1 MPYNDHTDEQLVVA
15 VLKGDKGAFPA
26 LLARHLSAVH
36 KFSYRYVRDAHDADD
51 ITQEAFIRAWKN
63 LKKFDGTKHFKTW
76 LFTIA
81 RNAALDLIKKKKP
94 VAFSRMGDGSDGEL
108 DAFLAP
114 FMDAQKLPDE
124 LFEQGARATEVRAA
138 LATLPPAYR
147 TVLAMRYN
155 DNLKFREIAEALG
168 EPIDTVKSKH
178 RRGLILL
185 RKLFGENPPASFLA

>member
-1 MPYNDHTDEQLVVA
+1 MDLTDIELVQA
-15 VLKGDKGAFPA
+15 ALKGDKEAFPT
-26 LLARHLSAVH
+26 LLARHMTPVYQ
-36 KFSYRYVRDAHDADD
+36 FTYRYVRNASDAEDV
-51 ITQEAFIRAWKN
+51 TQDAFIRAWKN
-63 LKKFDGTKHFKTW
+63 LSTFDASKNFKTW

-94 VAFSRMGDGSDGEL
+94 IAFSRIGDEEGAL

-114 FMDAQKLPDE
+114 FVTSPELPDA
-124 LFEQGARATEVRAA
+124 LFERGELSADMREAVAS
-138 LATLPPAYR
+138 LPPAYR

-155 DNLKFREIAEALG
+155 DNLKFREIAEALN

-185 RKLFGENPPASFLA
+185 KKLFAQNPPASFLA